1 MLIVRCGQ
9 YEPGNGVGIP
19 AATAMMKHIFLG
31 WSESSVLRMEREGY
45 WDDGEPYTL
54 DVLNEESMS
63 LKIEKAISSLTGHI
77 ERLSNKYREMVERS
91 KTYLDRCVEA
101 LMTKDDER
109 AKIYASEIAEIRKL
123 ANIIVHSQLLLLQ
136 VKIRLESILE
146 LGEAITLI
154 KPLTQLLQNVMSEIT
169 DVAPEASEHLKALMV
184 MIESFVSSTGY
195 TATPDARITEISDEA
210 RFIMEEARRI
220 AAEKVRESFPEA
232 PQLTEQERA
241 VYSYV
246 ASANDGEL
254 DLITC
259 SNTLKMD
266 VDTITDTLR
275 SLHKKGLIE
284 LEMT

>member
-1 MLIVRCGQ
+1 MR
-9 YEPGNGVGIP
+9 PGYSDWDIGSTYSLDGLEEEAV
-19 AATAMMKHIFLG
+19 
-31 WSESSVLRMEREGY
+31 SLR
-45 WDDGEPYTL
+45 
-54 DVLNEESMS
+54 
-63 LKIEKAISSLTGHI
+63 IEKSISSLSGHI
-77 ERLSNKYREMVERS
+77 ERLSNKYREMVDRS

-101 LMTKDDER
+101 LIMKDDER

-154 KPLTQLLQNVMSEIT
+154 KPLTQLLQNVMVEIT
-169 DVAPEASEHLKALMV
+169 DVAPEASEHLKSLMV
-184 MIESFVSSTGY
+184 MIESFVSTTGY
-195 TATPDARITEISDEA
+195 TATPDTSIREISDEA
-210 RFIMEEARRI
+210 RFIMDEAKRI

-246 ASANDGEL
+246 ASASNGEL
-254 DLITC
+254 DLRTC
-259 SNTLKMD
+259 SEMLKMD
-266 VDTITDTLR
+266 VDTITETLR
-275 SLHKKGLIE
+275 SLQQKGLIE